1 MAFHSSITNIFK
13 VILHGKY
20 NFQQLRTVKLIQPSS
35 ECWGYWHCFKTI
47 SILKQFLCTD
57 VFKKNQRIECF
68 NSYGGSILFPLKK
81 LFGFMFINAQY
92 SRSKRTFIYLARSID
107 LHEIKMPEGYTWSTV
122 GAQRIWL
129 KTFGSIKSIAD
140 KIPLSINAVGFSK
153 HVLSG
158 FNLPKEN
165 MLELWGFM
173 CFWDMSSQI
182 AKELWHN

>member
-1 MAFHSSITNIFK
+1 MVNIIFSSWELWNWYSPHQNAEDIGIA
-13 VILHGKY
+13 L
-20 NFQQLRTVKLIQPSS
+20 KLCPYSNSFYAQMSS
-35 ECWGYWHCFKTI
+35 RKIRGLNVLIAMVE
-47 SILKQFLCTD
+47 
-57 VFKKNQRIECF
+57 VFY
-68 NSYGGSILFPLKK
+68 SHWKK

-92 SRSKRTFIYLARSID
+92 SRSKRTFIYWARSTD